1 MSPTTTEDNGDL
13 FVEKLYKD
21 GVIDEAVFA
30 LYINL
35 KDDRSYISLGGFD
48 LDQFGSSSINFH

>member
-1 MSPTTTEDNGDL
+1 MSPFTTDKNGDL

-21 GVIDEAVFA
+21 GAIDEAVFA

-35 KDDRSYISLGGFD
+35 SENNSKISLGGYD
-48 LDQFGSSSINFH
+48 VE

>member
-1 MSPTTTEDNGDL
+1 MSPYRTDENGDL
-13 FVEKLYKD
+13 FVEKLAKD

-35 KDDRSYISLGGFD
+35 KEDSSKISLGGYD
-48 LDQFGSSSINFH
+48 LE